1 MVKALIVDD
10 SQMAADSL
18 KQILVFLRLE
28 VATAYGPRQAMTALK
43 DITPDVV
50 FLDIN
55 MPGVTGFDVLGY
67 LQREPRLQNV
77 PVIIVSS
84 ENQPETQKR
93 AKESGARAFIL
104 KPASMEAIEGAL
116 KQIKLL

>member
-18 KQILVFLRLE
+18 KQILTLLSVE
-28 VATAYGPRQAMTALK
+28 ASTAYGPRQALAVLK
-43 DITPDVV
+43 DVTPDVV

-67 LQREPRLQNV
+67 LQREPRLQGV

-104 KPASMEAIEGAL
+104 KPASTEAIESAL
-116 KQIKLL
+116 KRVKLI